1 MTKSS
6 WSPDAGSEP
15 RGGATQWSGFHPH
28 RVEQRNGVC
37 DDEAVGSLPSGNPSV
52 VGRTIC
58 DNHQKSTPLG
68 VLFRGKL
75 HRFRCFICKDYDI
88 L

>member
-1 MTKSS
+1 MPSLYNGAGTGSEGATQMTKSS

-37 DDEAVGSLPSGNPSV
+37 DDENQRPVATKALSA
-52 VGRTIC
+52 
-58 DNHQKSTPLG
+58 QKVSA
-68 VLFRGKL
+68 
-75 HRFRCFICKDYDI
+75 
-88 L
+88 